1 MGLTMNE
8 KQAVTKQLAIGGTE
22 PSNEYKRTSKK
33 EKKKMLDSV
42 IKLTGYNRS
51 YAARVLHRRA
61 KPKVVGRF
69 KRDGVHITLVED
81 EQAKRKKK
89 QRKRPRKYDK
99 DVLVPLRKIWVI
111 CDCICGKRLAPYLP
125 EIVPVL
131 ERWEELEINEGVRRK
146 LLTDQPGD
154 RR

>member
-8 KQAVTKQLAIGGTE
+8 KQAVTKQLAI
-22 PSNEYKRTSKK
+22 EYKRASKK

-69 KRDGVHITLVED
+69 KRNGVYITLE
-81 EQAKRKKK
+81 
-89 QRKRPRKYDK
+89 
-99 DVLVPLRKIWVI
+99 LRK
-111 CDCICGKRLAPYLP
+111 
-125 EIVPVL
+125 
-131 ERWEELEINEGVRRK
+131 
-146 LLTDQPGD
+146 
-154 RR
+154 